1 MSRDK
6 DRPSLLGHT
15 VYLWAISLR
24 WVVGLSGY
32 AFDIVFR
39 DSAGNATAD
48 FFTRF
53 AIQPQADDD
62 LDSDE
67 HFVCATMTNGLPVK
81 SAAEIASEGTKKDSM
96 LVKVYKINILSLAG
110 RVVVRGQL
118 GFKPVWNR
126 RDDISLENGCLLWG
140 RRVIVPFTFQ

>member
-1 MSRDK
+1 M
-6 DRPSLLGHT
+6 
-15 VYLWAISLR
+15 
-24 WVVGLSGY
+24 VGLSGY

-39 DSAGNATAD
+39 DSAGNATAY

-67 HFVCATMTNGLPVK
+67 HFVCATMTDGLPVK

-110 RVVVRGQL
+110 RVVVRG
-118 GFKPVWNR
+118 P
-126 RDDISLENGCLLWG
+126 LEMTFLWKMDVCYGVDVSSYHSHSNNACWKSYTSVIQGCA
-140 RRVIVPFTFQ
+140 V